1 MAEFKVVI
9 RSVWD
14 AETGQFEQLETPT
27 GDCSATMEEE
37 EEEESNEEN

>member
-14 AETGQFEQLETPT
+14 AETGEFEQLETPT
-27 GDCSATMEEE
+27 GDRSGAMKEED
-37 EEEESNEEN
+37 ESNEEN